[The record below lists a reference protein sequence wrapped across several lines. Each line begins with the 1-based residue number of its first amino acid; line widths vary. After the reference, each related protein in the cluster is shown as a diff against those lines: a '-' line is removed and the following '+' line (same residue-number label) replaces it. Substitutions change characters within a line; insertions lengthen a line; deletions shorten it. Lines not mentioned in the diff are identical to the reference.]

1 LLLRVNRSL
10 ANSVK
15 VFYDTSLETTTRAT
29 CGGSLLE
36 GLMLPTHE
44 QDEHDGLH
52 DLGHRSIIPY
62 AHRRESCIVVCVTI
76 FKAELNLCRVEV
88 V

>member
-1 LLLRVNRSL
+1 
-10 ANSVK
+10 
-15 VFYDTSLETTTRAT
+15 
-29 CGGSLLE
+29 LE

-44 QDEHDGLH
+44 QDEHDGLR